1 MISKYKFTQK
11 YWNNNEESISKG
23 IITIDHSIPEE
34 EVLERLNEDGLYI
47 EIGDGISYIDIEYV
61 NENYDIT
68 FEKI

>member
-23 IITIDHSIPEE
+23 IITIDHSITEE